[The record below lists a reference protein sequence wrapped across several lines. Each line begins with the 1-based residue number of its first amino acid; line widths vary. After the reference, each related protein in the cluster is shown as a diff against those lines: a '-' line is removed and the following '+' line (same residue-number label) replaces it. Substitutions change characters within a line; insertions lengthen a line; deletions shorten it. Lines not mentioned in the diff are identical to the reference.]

1 MTQKYV
7 EKLNKNGMGANGRPD
22 PEVLPRTPKAERRA
36 FTAVSNTRI

>member
-22 PEVLPRTPKAERRA
+22 PEVLPRTPKAEPKVTQRLCG
-36 FTAVSNTRI
+36 